1 MADDRSGDSNRV
13 YKPRP
18 QFQNVRVLPNLGV
31 GSDGSAY
38 NYNLPD
44 KPLSDI
50 STREIKA
57 TRWDGQ
63 NIEEATA
70 VAGYNT
76 DRVKATGKNP
86 KDARQKA
93 HNAASTKKTQDA
105 KSGKRA
111 QRAMDV
117 VPVVGKREVV
127 KINTDPAKG
136 K

>member
-1 MADDRSGDSNRV
+1 MADDRSGDSNRT
-13 YKPRP
+13 YKPRQ

-38 NYNLPD
+38 NYTLPD
-44 KPLSDI
+44 KPLSDV
-50 STREIKA
+50 SAREIKA

-63 NIEEATA
+63 KVKEATA
-70 VAGYNT
+70 VAGYGT
-76 DRVKATGKNP
+76 DRVKATGKDP

-93 HNAASTKKTQDA
+93 YNAASTKKTQDA

-111 QRAMDV
+111 KAAMDV
-117 VPVVGKREVV
+117 VPVVGKRDVV